1 MILLFREEYIVLVI
15 LRLVELEKVIVEGV
29 GVIGLVVILEGLL
42 LEFEGKK

>member
-1 MILLFREEYIVLVI
+1 MLFREEYIVLVI
-15 LRLVELEKVIVEGV
+15 LWLVELEKVIVEGV